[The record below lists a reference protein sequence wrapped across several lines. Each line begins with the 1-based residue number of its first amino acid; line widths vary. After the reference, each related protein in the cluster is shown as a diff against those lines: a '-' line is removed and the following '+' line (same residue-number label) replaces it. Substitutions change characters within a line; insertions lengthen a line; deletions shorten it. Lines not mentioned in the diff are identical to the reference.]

1 MEPKLVSTSAG
12 LIVWHLMPRSN
23 SAGPGRSSKRPPFRG
38 SWRLRVW
45 TNGAVVDV
53 KGTAQEASLQQA
65 AMEQLELLMQQLT
78 PEAETAE
85 ICFVLIPDMYP

>member
-1 MEPKLVSTSAG
+1 
-12 LIVWHLMPRSN
+12 MPRSN
-23 SAGPGRSSKRPPFRG
+23 SEGPGRSPKRPPFRG
-38 SWRLRVW
+38 SWRLRGMDQW
-45 TNGAVVDV
+45 SSRPERNSSS
-53 KGTAQEASLQQA
+53 QEASLQQA